1 MIQRI
6 QSIFLGGALA
16 LLGLLF
22 ALPFA
27 AAIDA
32 QGKEAALTG
41 LDFPLSIIQL
51 LTFGATLVNI
61 FLYKQRRRQMRL
73 CILNG
78 VALIAYQAF
87 VLLSLFLLA
96 QHAGAVQYRVAIVF
110 PALAAILT
118 FLAMRG
124 IARDEAL
131 VRSLNRLR

>member
-1 MIQRI
+1 MLQRI
-6 QSIFLGGALA
+6 QSVFLAASAALV
-16 LLGLLF
+16 GLLF

-32 QGKEAALTG
+32 QGNEVTLSSV
-41 LDFPLSIIQL
+41 DFPMIVIQVA
-51 LTFGATLVNI
+51 TFGATLVNI
-61 FLYKQRRRQMRL
+61 FLYKQRRRQLRL

-78 VALIAYQAF
+78 VALLGYQAF
-87 VLLSLFLLA
+87 TLLSVFLLA
-96 QHAGAVQYRVAIVF
+96 QHANAIQHKIAIAF
-110 PALAAILT
+110 PAIAAVLT

>member
-6 QSIFLGGALA
+6 QTVFLVVALA

-32 QGKEAALTG
+32 QGNEVALSSV
-41 LDFPLSIIQL
+41 DFPMVVIQVA
-51 LTFGATLVNI
+51 TFGATLVSI
-61 FLYKQRRRQMRL
+61 FLYRHRRRQIRL

-78 VALIAYQAF
+78 LALLGYQAF
-87 VLLSLFLLA
+87 TLLSVFLLA
-96 QHAGAVQYRVAIVF
+96 QHSNAMLYKVSIVF
-110 PALAAILT
+110 PAIAAIFT
-118 FLAMRG
+118 FLAMRR

-131 VRSLNRLR
+131 VRSLDRLR